1 VVIVGLTIGV
11 FVGWSVSGALQQL
24 CNLSNH
30 KYRNISIQLTSS
42 RTFTAAPY
50 HWKIHSL
57 GLLSTAGFV
66 GAVISFFIGGKLIDF
81 VATRMTTRKG
91 GHAEPEYRLP
101 AMVFPAIIGPMGVLT
116 FGLVIANKKSYW
128 GAAVG
133 FAMLGFGL
141 TAASNVVVTY
151 AVDAYRPVSTSCPFQ
166 RTILMCSFI
175 QISGEVLVIVFVV
188 RNVMACIF
196 SLYIADWIKVEGVKK
211 AFGEMVAIQYAI
223 LSLSVVLY
231 FFGRRIRAFTGRFG
245 PMKKILRGD

>member
-1 VVIVGLTIGV
+1 
-11 FVGWSVSGALQQL
+11 
-24 CNLSNH
+24 
-30 KYRNISIQLTSS
+30 
-42 RTFTAAPY
+42 
-50 HWKIHSL
+50 
-57 GLLSTAGFV
+57 
-66 GAVISFFIGGKLIDF
+66 LIDF
-81 VATRMTTRKG
+81 VATRMTARKG
-91 GHAEPEYRLP
+91 GQAEPEYRLP
-101 AMVFPAIIGPMGVLT
+101 AMAIPAVIGPMGVLT

-151 AVDAYRPVSTSCPFQ
+151 AVDAYRPVSVY
-166 RTILMCSFI
+166 CSLRRSRLTFPLI

-188 RNVMACIF
+188 RNVMACIL

-231 FFGRRIRAFTGRFG
+231 FFGKRIRVFTGRFG
-245 PMKKILRGD
+245 PMKKVLRGN

>member
-1 VVIVGLTIGV
+1 M
-11 FVGWSVSGALQQL
+11 
-24 CNLSNH
+24 
-30 KYRNISIQLTSS
+30 
-42 RTFTAAPY
+42 
-50 HWKIHSL
+50 
-57 GLLSTAGFV
+57 LSTAGFV

-81 VATRMTTRKG
+81 VATRMTARQG

-101 AMVFPAIIGPMGVLT
+101 AMIFPAIIGPMGVLT
-116 FGLVIANKKSYW
+116 YGLVIANKKSYW

-151 AVDAYRPVSTSCPFQ
+151 AVDAYRPVSLSIRFTRSML
-166 RTILMCSFI
+166 TVLHL

-188 RNVMACIF
+188 RNVMACIL

-231 FFGRRIRAFTGRFG
+231 FFGKRIRAFTGRFG
-245 PMKKILRGD
+245 PMKKVLRGN